1 MLHSTKFLL
10 PVAHPFVPE
19 DLKSQVKVGGLLVIP
34 VGGDD
39 VQRMIR
45 LRKMK
50 DGTFKRED
58 WGEFRFVPML
68 EDKE

>member
-1 MLHSTKFLL
+1 
-10 PVAHPFVPE
+10 
-19 DLKSQVKVGGLLVIP
+19 LKSQVKVGGLLVIP